1 MTPLTSDKFK
11 RGVIFEITVI
21 DTIKPTGQ
29 RSLPDFRALIIFFVS
44 VNSFKK
50 KKAFRELR
58 AESRSRNIS
67 NSHSLFQKKLVPV
80 KR

>member
-29 RSLPDFRALIIFFVS
+29 RSLPDFRALIIVFIS

-50 KKAFRELR
+50 KRPSE
-58 AESRSRNIS
+58 N
-67 NSHSLFQKKLVPV
+67 
-80 KR
+80 

>member
-29 RSLPDFRALIIFFVS
+29 RSLPDFRALIIGLQRIKGRKSTTEYF
-44 VNSFKK
+44 
-50 KKAFRELR
+50 
-58 AESRSRNIS
+58 
-67 NSHSLFQKKLVPV
+67 
-80 KR
+80 